1 MSGST
6 PTQRGPYAKTR
17 GRVEAVRRTA
27 FELVVE
33 SGHRSVTIAE
43 VARRADLTEA
53 QVLYHFP
60 SREHLLVGALEHADR
75 RSRERAA
82 GPEDFPDVRAAVAA
96 AVEAER
102 SDPEVLRLFVAMSAA
117 ATDPTHPAH
126 EWGTRRTRAIV
137 ARYAELLTDLQ
148 AQGWAD
154 PGVDPQRFARRFMAL
169 WDGLQTQ
176 WLLDPTFDLGR
187 EVADGL
193 AVLAGNADVVGR
205 RSGGPAQ
212 DA

>member
-6 PTQRGPYAKTR
+6 PSPRGPYAKTR

-75 RSRERAA
+75 RSRAHQQVGVA
-82 GPEDFPDVRAAVAA
+82 DVRAAVAA
-96 AVEAER
+96 TVEAER

-126 EWGTRRTRAIV
+126 EWGARRTRAIV

-154 PGVDPQRFARRFMAL
+154 PGVDPHRFARRFMAL

-193 AVLAGNADVVGR
+193 AVLAGRAEIPGPR
-205 RSGGPAQ
+205 GGGPAQ

>member
-1 MSGST
+1 MAGPITS
-6 PTQRGPYAKTR
+6 PRGPYAKTR
-17 GRVEAVRRTA
+17 GRVEAVRRIA

-33 SGHRSVTIAE
+33 SGYRSVTIAE
-43 VARRADLTEA
+43 VARRGDLTEA

-60 SREHLLVGALEHADR
+60 SREHLLVGALEYADS
-75 RSRERAA
+75 RSRANQQVGVA
-82 GPEDFPDVRAAVAA
+82 DVRTAVAA
-96 AVEAER
+96 AVDADR
-102 SDPEVLRLFVAMSAA
+102 SDPEVLRLFAAMSAA

-137 ARYAELLTDLQ
+137 ARYADLLTDLQ

-154 PGVDPQRFARRFMAL
+154 PGVDPHRFARRFMAL

-193 AVLAGNADVVGR
+193 AVLAGRADVDGR
-205 RSGGPAQ
+205 HSGGPAQ